1 MTRLSPQND
10 KKIALKPCNGG
21 GFQGGV
27 KMG

>member
-10 KKIALKPCNGG
+10 KKITSKHRNGG
-21 GFQGGV
+21 GFRGGV